1 MTLVVNSQ
9 LFAGVNAIVR
19 IGDNFQ
25 PNLGG
30 ACVFA
35 AALGHLCQLAARLR
49 QDFLRQS
56 YRQGLC
62 ARRDGAIF
70 RASPLKKS
78 R

>member
-35 AALGHLCQLAARLR
+35 AALGHLCQLTARLR
-49 QDFLRQS
+49 QDFLGQS
-56 YRQGLC
+56 NRQGLC
-62 ARRDGAIF
+62 ARTEGAIF
-70 RASPLKKS
+70 RASPLQKS